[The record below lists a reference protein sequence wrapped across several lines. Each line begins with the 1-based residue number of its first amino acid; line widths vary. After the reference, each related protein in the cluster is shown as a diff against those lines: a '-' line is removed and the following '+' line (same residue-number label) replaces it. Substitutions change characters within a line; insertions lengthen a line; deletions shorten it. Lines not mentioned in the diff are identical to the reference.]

1 MDMKQQS
8 FTIEQA
14 MRAAEHFCAYQERC
28 HQDVERKLKKM
39 GMIQDAIDQII
50 PHLLQHNFLNETR
63 FAKAFAGGKFRIKK
77 WGRNRIK
84 RELKMRGIN
93 KRTIDI
99 GLAEI
104 SDNDYR
110 EAFETLSRKRNS
122 QLESETN
129 KYKRRKKLAD
139 YLLYRGWE
147 SHLVY
152 AKAVELIPD

>member
-1 MDMKQQS
+1 MNQPQKS
-8 FTIEQA
+8 YSVEEAT
-14 MRAAEHFCAYQERC
+14 RAAEHFCAYQERC
-28 HQDVERKLKKM
+28 HQDVERKLKKI
-39 GMIQDAIDQII
+39 GMIDDAIDQII

-77 WGRNRIK
+77 WGRVRIV
-84 RELKMRGIN
+84 RELKMRGLN

-104 SDNDYR
+104 SDSDYY
-110 EAFETLSRKRNS
+110 ETLETLSRKRNN
-122 QLESETN
+122 QLTSETN

-152 AKAVELIPD
+152 AKAVELVPD

>member
-84 RELKMRGIN
+84 RELKMRGLN
-93 KRTIDI
+93 KKTIDI
-99 GLAEI
+99 GMAEV
-104 SDNDYR
+104 SDADYR
-110 EAFETLSRKRNS
+110 ETFETLSRKRNN
-122 QLESETN
+122 QLTSETN

-152 AKAVELIPD
+152 AKAVELVPD

>member
-1 MDMKQQS
+1 MQS
-8 FTIEQA
+8 NSKSYSLEEA
-14 MRAAEHFCAYQERC
+14 KRALEHFCAYQERC

-39 GMIQDAIDQII
+39 GMIDDAIDQII

-63 FAKAFAGGKFRIKK
+63 FAKVFAGGKFRIKK
-77 WGRNRIK
+77 WGRVRIV
-84 RELKMRGIN
+84 RELQMRGLN

-104 SDNDYR
+104 PNVDYL
-110 EAFETLSRKRNS
+110 ETFDTLSRKRNN
-122 QLESETN
+122 QLTETN
-129 KYKRRKKLAD
+129 IYKRRKKLAD

-152 AKAVELIPD
+152 AKAKELIPD

>member
-1 MDMKQQS
+1 MQS
-8 FTIEQA
+8 NSKSYSLEEA
-14 MRAAEHFCAYQERC
+14 KRALEHFCAYQERC

-50 PHLLQHNFLNETR
+50 PHLLQHGFLNETR
-63 FAKAFAGGKFRIKK
+63 FAKVFAGGKFRIKK
-77 WGRNRIK
+77 WGRVRIV
-84 RELKMRGIN
+84 RELQMRGLN

-104 SDNDYR
+104 PNVDYL
-110 EAFETLSRKRNS
+110 ETFDTLSRKRNN
-122 QLESETN
+122 QLTETN
-129 KYKRRKKLAD
+129 IYKRRKKLAD

-152 AKAVELIPD
+152 AKAKELIPD